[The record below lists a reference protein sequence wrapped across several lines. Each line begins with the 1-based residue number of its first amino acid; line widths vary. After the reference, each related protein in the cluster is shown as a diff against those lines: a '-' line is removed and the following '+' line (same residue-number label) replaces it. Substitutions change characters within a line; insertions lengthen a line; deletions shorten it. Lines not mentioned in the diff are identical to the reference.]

1 MLRLS
6 FWLAVAINILIAV
19 FLFNHTGHFLG
30 WATVDFV
37 GRSPQDTSDFLAIA
51 QFIVFGLTAD
61 LLVRLSIK
69 NYNNHEEN
77 TPIPEVIRQ
86 GSSVLIYFITGVAA
100 FVLLYD
106 RSLNNL
112 LAMSGAIG
120 LSLGYVFRDQI
131 ADLVSSISIQ
141 SDGLVSLGDWIEVYE
156 PGHAEIYKVIEID
169 KRMIVLQ
176 NKYDYVMRIANRKFI
191 TMTFANLSKQGKDR
205 GARRSIEI
213 VLDADHDVDKVQSIL
228 ANAIRY
234 VIGVNFDFRSWYA
247 CRTLKLATGSM
258 TYLLEYECD
267 PAIKQT
273 HSHAEVTRQVWRF
286 LRAAGLS
293 LSNSIV
299 IQKSEK
305 ELGVK
310 RHPLLDIYGLSV
322 LKVLDDI
329 QIGELAK
336 KAKIHYAEPGEQLIK
351 IGEESHSM
359 YLISEGVLD
368 VKIVNKDGLVDTV
381 ASLWPGDCVGEMSLL
396 TGAARS
402 ADVYAKTD
410 ATVIEISKGDIAPI
424 LQESPRLINHLSEI
438 LAQRTTANMSFKH
451 KDEESEMLLAKKRT
465 ITAKIMSFFF

>member
-6 FWLAVAINILIAV
+6 LGLAVAANILIAV
-19 FLFNHTGHFLG
+19 LLFNQTGHFLG
-30 WATVDFV
+30 WITVDFV
-37 GRSPQDTSDFLAIA
+37 GRSPQGAADFLSIA
-51 QFIVFGLTAD
+51 QFIFFGLGVD

-69 NYNNHEEN
+69 NYNSHQEN

-86 GSSVLIYFITGVAA
+86 GSSVLIYFVTGVAA

-191 TMTFANLSKQGKDR
+191 TMTFANLSKQGQDR
-205 GARRSIEI
+205 GARRAIEI
-213 VLDADHDVDKVQSIL
+213 LLDADHDVDQVLAIL

-234 VIGVNFDFRSWYA
+234 VIDTNSDFRSWHA
-247 CRTLKLATGSM
+247 SKAIKLASGFM
-258 TYLLEYECD
+258 TYSVEYECQ
-267 PAIKQT
+267 PALKLS
-273 HSHAEVTRQVWRF
+273 HSNSIVTRQVWRF

-293 LSNSIV
+293 LSASMVVENST
-299 IQKSEK
+299 K
-305 ELGVK
+305 ELGSK

-322 LKVLDDI
+322 LKVLDEN
-329 QIGELAK
+329 QIGQLAK
-336 KAKIHYAEPGEQLIK
+336 CAKIHYVELGEQLIK
-351 IGEESHSM
+351 NGEESHSM

-368 VKIVNKDGLVDTV
+368 VRIVNKDGLVDTV

-402 ADVYAKTD
+402 ADVFAKTD
-410 ATVIEISKGDIAPI
+410 ATVIEISKEDIAPI
-424 LQESPRLINHLSEI
+424 LRESPRLINHLSEI

-451 KDEESEMLLAKKRT
+451 KDEESDMILAKKRT